1 MTQNE
6 SETDRVVRA
15 VLGVILILVGYSVS
29 EGLWQ
34 IILFV
39 FGGVLV
45 VTALT
50 GFCLIYKLLGVS
62 TVKKE

>member
-6 SETDRVVRA
+6 SETDRLVRA
-15 VLGVILILVGYSVS
+15 VLGVLLILVGVSVS

-50 GFCLIYKLLGVS
+50 GFCLIYKLLGIS
-62 TVKKE
+62 TMKKE